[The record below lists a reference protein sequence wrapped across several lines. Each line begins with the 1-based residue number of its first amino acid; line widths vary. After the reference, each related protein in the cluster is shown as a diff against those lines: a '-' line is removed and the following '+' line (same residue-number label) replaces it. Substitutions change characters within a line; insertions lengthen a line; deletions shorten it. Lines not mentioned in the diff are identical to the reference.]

1 MSIGIPSSQ
10 PIPTTSSVGGAFQVA
25 AQNALKAAEAKAK
38 DLAVA
43 MNITVIDRFG
53 NLAAFERM
61 DGAWIGSIDISMKKA
76 LCARSFD
83 MPSATIG
90 GLSQPGGSLYKIEV
104 SNGGLI
110 TFGGGLPISSGGT
123 VVGAIGVSGGSVAQ
137 DVEVAEAGKTAF
149 EAAPPPAPPT
159 ISIEQARAVVK
170 AGLAASLSDEAKA
183 QNGDFGG
190 CLMNI
195 AVVDAGGKLMQ
206 FVRMDGAWL
215 GSVDIAI
222 KKAKTIAM
230 FASVG
235 KTGTIGSI
243 SQPGAELSNIEFSNA
258 GLITF
263 PGGVV
268 IKDGDTVIG
277 AVGVSGGSVEADQFV
292 AEAAAAQKASDVH
305 GADIAI
311 GDNLKLAV
319 KALGAGEEKARSLNA
334 KMNISVSDAGGSL
347 VAFTRMTDA
356 WLGSADISVK
366 KANMAVK
373 FFMKSGAIGGLSD
386 PSKPGESLYQIE
398 LSNGGLISF
407 PGGTPVND
415 TDGKTVFGV
424 GVSGSSVED
433 DQAVSDAA
441 AAAMGTPQSEQALP
455 VEKAYE
461 IIAAAEAKAI
471 AMGVNMDLCVV
482 DATLDLVAF
491 KRMNGAWR
499 GSIDISQKKAKSA
512 VMFGMNT
519 EILGSISHA
528 GQPLFGIEHSNNFAH
543 RSDQIST
550 NATFAGGE
558 PGGLITFGGG
568 ACLKVGGKVVGGFGV
583 SGSSVPDDMAVCQA
597 GVAVCS

>member
-1 MSIGIPSSQ
+1 M
-10 PIPTTSSVGGAFQVA
+10 SVGGAFQVA
-25 AQNALKAAEAKAK
+25 AQNALKAAEAKSK
-38 DLAVA
+38 ELGVT
-43 MNITVIDRFG
+43 MNITIIDRFG

-61 DGAWIGSIDISMKKA
+61 DGAWVGSIDISMKKA
-76 LCARSFD
+76 LCSRSFD
-83 MPSATIG
+83 MASAAIG

-110 TFGGGLPISSGGT
+110 TFGGGLPLTSGGT
-123 VVGAIGVSGGSVAQ
+123 VVGAIGVSGGSVPQ
-137 DVEVAEAGKTAF
+137 DVEVAEAGKAAF

-159 ISIEQARAVVK
+159 ISIEQAKAVVE
-170 AGLAASLSDEAKA
+170 AGLAASLSDDAKA
-183 QNGDFGG
+183 QNGAFGA
-190 CLMNI
+190 CLMNV

-206 FVRMDGAWL
+206 FARMDGAWL

-243 SQPGAELSNIEFSNA
+243 SQPGTELSNIEFSNA

-268 IKDGDTVIG
+268 IKDGETVIG
-277 AVGVSGGSVEADQFV
+277 AVGVSGGTVEADHFV
-292 AEAAAAQKASDVH
+292 AEAAGKAKAPAP
-305 GADIAI
+305 GADLAV
-311 GDNLKLAV
+311 GNDLKLAM
-319 KALGAGEEKARSLNA
+319 KALAVGEEKAKSLDT
-334 KMNISVSDAGGSL
+334 KMNISVTDAGGSL

-356 WLGSADISVK
+356 WLGSADISIK

-373 FFMKSGAIGGLSD
+373 FFMKSGVIGTLSD

-415 TDGKTVFGV
+415 STGKTVFGV
-424 GVSGSSVED
+424 GVSGSTVEND
-433 DQAVSDAA
+433 DIVSSAA
-441 AAAMGTPQSEQALP
+441 AEAMGTPESPPVLT

-461 IIAAAEAKAI
+461 VIAAAEAKAKE
-471 AMGVNMDLCVV
+471 MGVNMDLCVV

-499 GSIDISQKKAKSA
+499 GSIDIAQKKAKSS

-528 GQPLFGIEHSNNFAH
+528 GQPLFCIEHSNNFIH
-543 RSDQIST
+543 RSNQIST

-568 ACLKVGGKVVGGFGV
+568 ACLKVGGKLVGGFGV
-583 SGSSVPDDMAVCQA
+583 SGSSVPDDIAVCLA